1 MMAAGMYKPRWLWY
15 VLRMQKYLKN
25 AVCLFLL
32 FVSPWHLF
40 ASESMDIPISK
51 EVEVSAQRFP
61 AAGQDLFLWV
71 PSESG
76 ILSQEVSIA
85 EKLAQQHIE
94 VVMPDLHAAYF
105 LPVLASSTEM
115 IPAKDVAELIEQLR
129 EQTKK
134 RIFLVSSGRGA
145 LLVLRAAR
153 EWQTRYG
160 DKASL
165 GGAIIISPKLFIE
178 TPEPG
183 QEGELMPV
191 VRVSNLPLFI
201 IQPEKSPW
209 RWKLDQIQPALK
221 EGGSDVFTWILPR
234 VRDRFYYRSNAV
246 KYEDTIAERLPAYI
260 LSARNL
266 LNTVNQKPRPVAVRK
281 IADTPVPMEGKKEK
295 VLREY
300 QGDPTP
306 PELRLFNLQ
315 GKERDLQ
322 QFKGQVVLVNFW
334 ASWCPP
340 CVHEMPSMQRLADH
354 YKGKP
359 FTILAVNMAEERA
372 EIDTFLKEKVRVDFP
387 ILLDKDGAALKRWKV
402 FAFPTSYVVDKNG
415 RIRLAL
421 FGAIDWDQADVIQK
435 LDALIEEK

>member
-1 MMAAGMYKPRWLWY
+1 MGMYMPMQICYVLPMHKKLNKFLLLLLVTLPSHVMAA
-15 VLRMQKYLKN
+15 
-25 AVCLFLL
+25 
-32 FVSPWHLF
+32 VSV
-40 ASESMDIPISK
+40 DIALNK
-51 EVEVSAQRFP
+51 EVEVSVRLFP
-61 AAGQDLFLWV
+61 ANGTDLFLWL

-76 ILSQEVSIA
+76 ILEQETRIA
-85 EKLAQQHIE
+85 EKLAQQGVE
-94 VVMPDLHAAYF
+94 VRMPDLHAAYF

-115 IPAKDVAELIEQLR
+115 IPAKDVAELIERIR
-129 EQTKK
+129 EQSKK
-134 RIFLVSSGRGA
+134 RVYLVSSGRGA

-153 EWQTRYG
+153 EWQMRYG
-160 DKASL
+160 DKARL

-191 VRVSNLPLFI
+191 VSVSNLPLFI

-209 RWKLDQIQPALK
+209 RWKLDQMLPALR
-221 EGGSDVFTWILPR
+221 EGGSDVFIWILPH

-246 KYEDTIAERLPAYI
+246 KYEDDIARRLPDYLVA
-260 LSARNL
+260 ARKL
-266 LNTVNQKPRPVAVRK
+266 LDTVNQKPRPIVTK
-281 IADTPVPMEGKKEK
+281 NIATPPVPMEGKKDRL
-295 VLREY
+295 LREFS
-300 QGDPTP
+300 GDPTP
-306 PELRLFNLQ
+306 PALRLANLQ
-315 GKERDLQ
+315 GKVQDLK

-372 EIDTFLKEKVRVDFP
+372 EIDAFLKKKVKVDFP
-387 ILLDKDGAALKRWKV
+387 ILLDLDGSALKRWKV
-402 FAFPTSYVVDKNG
+402 FAFPTSYVVDKSG

-421 FGAIDWDQADVIQK
+421 FGAIDWDQPDVMQK
-435 LDALIEEK
+435 LDTLIEE